1 MLKSK
6 KIVDWLY
13 NYSLYFIIG
22 ALLLVIIAIEPS
34 FVRVSNFTTILTQSA
49 TKIIYACGIAGIIV
63 LGGTDLALGREVGLA
78 AVVAASLLQAVD
90 YSQRVFSA
98 DQVPALPLIVP
109 LLLVMVLLGI
119 ICAAHGFIVAHWG
132 VAPFVA
138 SLGVQLI
145 SYGLCLQYFNTVCNS
160 NPLSGFTKTYSK
172 FCQGTIRIGNISLSY
187 LMFYAIAVVAVMWVI
202 WNRTTLG
209 KNMFAIGGN
218 REAAKVCGVNV
229 KRTIIIVY
237 IIAGLLYA
245 FGGVLEAGRT
255 GSANSTMGAD
265 YAMDAIAACVV
276 GGVSKTVL
284 VDTSAERAENGR
296 KKAIEC
302 IRLREENE
310 LNTHEEAEKAIEL
323 LSTSDD
329 SIKTAENARLVIEA
343 IIENVEAKQNL
354 FAQLDAVLP
363 VEVPICSNTSGLRI
377 TDISAKCV
385 HPERT
390 VTTHFWLP
398 AHLVPLVEVV
408 MGDKTD
414 EAVAVAV
421 RDELRKWKKA
431 PVLVKRDLPGQ
442 LANRVFQAIIRES
455 IDIVASGLASAE
467 DVDTA
472 ISCGMAMRFPV
483 WGPLKHL
490 DAIGLNL
497 GLSVQETVLPSICAD
512 KTASPYIK
520 ELVEKGDLGAKTGKG
535 FYDWSTRSIEDDMK
549 KRDAFIIEAVKAV
562 ERVEKK

>member
-172 FCQGTIRIGNISLSY
+172 FCQGTIRIGSISLSY

-276 GGVSKTVL
+276 GGVSMKGGTGMTDCAGVAFHGVEMAGVTPGGTCVVIGPGPIGL
-284 VDTSAERAENGR
+284 CAMQECKALGAARVIVVGR
-296 KKAIEC
+296 GAK
-302 IRLREENE
+302 L
-310 LNTHEEAEKAIEL
+310 EKA
-323 LSTSDD
+323 
-329 SIKTAENARLVIEA
+329 
-343 IIENVEAKQNL
+343 
-354 FAQLDAVLP
+354 
-363 VEVPICSNTSGLRI
+363 
-377 TDISAKCV
+377 
-385 HPERT
+385 
-390 VTTHFWLP
+390 
-398 AHLVPLVEVV
+398 
-408 MGDKTD
+408 
-414 EAVAVAV
+414 
-421 RDELRKWKKA
+421 
-431 PVLVKRDLPGQ
+431 
-442 LANRVFQAIIRES
+442 RE
-455 IDIVASGLASAE
+455 
-467 DVDTA
+467 
-472 ISCGMAMRFPV
+472 
-483 WGPLKHL
+483 
-490 DAIGLNL
+490 
-497 GLSVQETVLPSICAD
+497 
-512 KTASPYIK
+512 
-520 ELVEKGDLGAKTGKG
+520 LGADVCIDFEKEDPVQRVLELTNGIGADEVMECSGAADSPMKACKMARKTGKVALIATYHAG
-535 FYDWSTRSIEDDMK
+535 DVMIPANTVNFNELTIVGSKANPNVSEQVLHFFSTGAIQGDKLVTHTFPLEDY
-549 KRDAFIIEAVKAV
+549 EKAV
-562 ERVEKK
+562 DIFEHKKDGSIKVVINP